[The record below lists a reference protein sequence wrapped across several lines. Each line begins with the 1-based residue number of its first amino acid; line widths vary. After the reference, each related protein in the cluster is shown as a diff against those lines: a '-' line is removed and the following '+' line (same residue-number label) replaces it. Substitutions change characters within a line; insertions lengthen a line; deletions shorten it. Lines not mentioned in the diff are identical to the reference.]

1 MSAYVSAFELFS
13 IGVGPSSS
21 HTVGPMRAARD
32 FAVRLREGGLLSRV
46 ARVECTLFGSL
57 GATGLG
63 HGTPD
68 AVVAGLQGLEPETV
82 DPAAVRAAWSDWPAG
97 ADLMLAGEQAVPFAK
112 DDIAFA
118 PRTRLPGHP
127 NALTLIARDADG
139 VVVAE
144 ETYYSVGGGFIRRD
158 GAAAQVA
165 SHRFPL
171 TFASAEELLAE
182 CDERGITFAEA
193 ARLNEEAL
201 RTEAEVAS
209 GLDAIWDA
217 MAACVNAG
225 LRTGGELPGMLRVK
239 RRASAIR
246 EQLEAAEASGHRELP
261 GEWLGAFAL
270 AVNEENAAGGRVVT
284 APTNGAAGIVPA
296 VAMYW
301 WRFLADSGLGAGNAV
316 TPYGEL
322 VGSALLGFG
331 GAGRSPGGPAGGP
344 GGAPGSLGEPGPAP
358 GSLGEPGSA
367 PGSLG
372 EPGSAPGSLGEPGS
386 APGSLGEPGS
396 APGSLGEPGSA
407 PGSLGEPGSSPRSL
421 SERGSAPGSLG
432 ERGSSPRSL
441 SERGSSPRS
450 LGERGSS
457 PPSLSEPGG
466 RDEAPES
473 ISDEAV
479 AEANRRRGIRRFL
492 LTATALGSLFK
503 ANASISGAEGGCQ
516 AEVGS
521 ACAMAAGG
529 LTAVMGGTNRQIENA
544 AEIAMEHHLGLTCD
558 PVGGLV
564 QIPCIERNAIAAST
578 AVTAARLALRG
589 DGSHY
594 VSLDAVVETMRQTGI
609 DMSTKYKETSEGGL
623 AVNVIEC

>member
-1 MSAYVSAFELFS
+1 MTAYVSAFDLFS

-21 HTVGPMRAARD
+21 HTVGPMRAALD
-32 FAVRLREGGLLSRV
+32 FSQRLAAHERLGEV
-46 ARVECTLFGSL
+46 ARVTCTLYGSL
-57 GATGLG
+57 GATGIG

-68 AVVAGLQGLEPETV
+68 AVVAGLRGLAPETC
-82 DPAAVRAAWSDWPAG
+82 DPDDVRAAWASFPAG
-97 ADLMLAGEQAVPFAK
+97 ENLLIAGTHAVPFAK
-112 DDIAFA
+112 DDIEFA

-127 NALTLIARDADG
+127 NAMTIRAHGADSD
-139 VVVAE
+139 VMVE
-144 ETYYSVGGGFIRRD
+144 ETYYSIGGGFIRRD
-158 GAAAQVA
+158 GEEAQIAAGG
-165 SHRFPL
+165 FPL
-171 TFASAEELLAE
+171 DYTDAASLIAL
-182 CDERGITFAEA
+182 CDERGITIADV
-193 ARLNEEAL
+193 ARENEMAL
-201 RTEAEVAS
+201 RPEAEVAA

-217 MAACVNAG
+217 MAGCVDAG
-225 LRTGGELPGMLRVK
+225 LHADGVLPGILKVK
-239 RRASAIR
+239 RRAGAIR
-246 EQLEAAEASGHRELP
+246 EQLDAIEADGTPAIP

-284 APTNGAAGIVPA
+284 APTNGAAGILPA

-301 WRFLADSGLGAGNAV
+301 WRFLAESGLGSGNAV

-322 VGSALLGFG
+322 VGSALLGFSSG
-331 GAGRSPGGPAGGP
+331 GVSDPSTGS
-344 GGAPGSLGEPGPAP
+344 GADRG
-358 GSLGEPGSA
+358 
-367 PGSLG
+367 
-372 EPGSAPGSLGEPGS
+372 
-386 APGSLGEPGS
+386 
-396 APGSLGEPGSA
+396 
-407 PGSLGEPGSSPRSL
+407 SL
-421 SERGSAPGSLG
+421 SERSETKRL
-432 ERGSSPRSL
+432 ERAERVESDASPEL
-441 SERGSSPRS
+441 
-450 LGERGSS
+450 
-457 PPSLSEPGG
+457 
-466 RDEAPES
+466 
-473 ISDEAV
+473 I

-558 PVGGLV
+558 PIGGLV

-589 DGSHY
+589 DGEHY
-594 VSLDAVVETMRQTGI
+594 VSLDAVVETMRQTGA

>member
-32 FAVRLREGGLLSRV
+32 FVIRLRDTDALART
-46 ARVECTLFGSL
+46 ARVTCVLYGSL
-57 GATGLG
+57 GATGIG

-68 AVVAGLQGLEPETV
+68 AVVAGLRGE
-82 DPAAVRAAWSDWPAG
+82 DPATVEPDDVRRAWSDWLG
-97 ADLMLAGEQAVPFAK
+97 GELVLDGTRPVAFAK
-112 DDIAFA
+112 DDIVFA

-127 NALTLIARDADG
+127 NAMTLTALDAAG
-139 VVVAE
+139 SALAE
-144 ETYYSVGGGFIRRD
+144 DTYYSIGGGFIRRE
-158 GAAAQVA
+158 GEAARVA
-165 SHRFPL
+165 AHPFPL
-171 TFASAEELLAE
+171 AFDSAEELLAI
-182 CDERGITFAEA
+182 CDERGLTIAEA
-193 ARLNEEAL
+193 ARINEEAL
-201 RTEAEVAS
+201 RTDDEIAA

-217 MAACVNAG
+217 MAGCIEAG
-225 LRTGGELPGMLRVK
+225 LAAEGELPGMLRVK
-239 RRASAIR
+239 RRAAAISR
-246 EQLEAAEASGHRELP
+246 QLEDAEATGHRELP

-270 AVNEENAAGGRVVT
+270 AVNEENASGGRVVT
-284 APTNGAAGIVPA
+284 APTNGAAGILPA

-301 WRFLADSGLGAGNAV
+301 WRFLADSGLGVGNAV
-316 TPYGEL
+316 TPHGEL
-322 VGSALLGFG
+322 VGSALLGF
-331 GAGRSPGGPAGGP
+331 AARQQLEPI
-344 GGAPGSLGEPGPAP
+344 APDDAML
-358 GSLGEPGSA
+358 
-367 PGSLG
+367 
-372 EPGSAPGSLGEPGS
+372 
-386 APGSLGEPGS
+386 
-396 APGSLGEPGSA
+396 
-407 PGSLGEPGSSPRSL
+407 
-421 SERGSAPGSLG
+421 
-432 ERGSSPRSL
+432 
-441 SERGSSPRS
+441 
-450 LGERGSS
+450 
-457 PPSLSEPGG
+457 
-466 RDEAPES
+466 DEQF
-473 ISDEAV
+473 V

-609 DMSTKYKETSEGGL
+609 DMSHKYKETSEGGL

>member
-1 MSAYVSAFELFS
+1 MTAYVSAFDLFS

-21 HTVGPMRAARD
+21 HTVGPMRAALD
-32 FAVRLREGGLLSRV
+32 FARRLDASSALDRIAQVG
-46 ARVECTLFGSL
+46 ATLYGSL
-57 GATGLG
+57 GATGIG

-68 AVVAGLQGLEPETV
+68 AVVAGLRGLAPETC
-82 DPAAVRAAWSDWPAG
+82 DPADVRSAWTEYPSGTPLLLNRRREIA
-97 ADLMLAGEQAVPFAK
+97 FAK
-112 DDIAFA
+112 DDIVFA

-127 NALTLIARDADG
+127 NAMTLTARDAEG
-139 VVVAE
+139 AVVAE
-144 ETYYSVGGGFIRRD
+144 DTYYSVGGGFIRREGED
-158 GAAAQVA
+158 APIAT
-165 SHRFPL
+165 HRFPHS
-171 TFASAEELLAE
+171 FADAASLLAL
-182 CDERGITFAEA
+182 CDEHGLSIAEV
-193 ARLNEEAL
+193 ARLNETAL
-201 RTEAEVAS
+201 RSEEEVAA

-217 MAACVNAG
+217 MAACVEAG
-225 LRTGGELPGMLRVK
+225 LHTDGILPGILKVR
-239 RRASAIR
+239 RRAGTIR
-246 EQLEAAEASGHRELP
+246 AQLEETEAGGHRELP

-284 APTNGAAGIVPA
+284 APTNGAAGILPA

-322 VGSALLGFG
+322 VGSALLGFH
-331 GAGRSPGGPAGGP
+331 
-344 GGAPGSLGEPGPAP
+344 GS
-358 GSLGEPGSA
+358 
-367 PGSLG
+367 
-372 EPGSAPGSLGEPGS
+372 
-386 APGSLGEPGS
+386 
-396 APGSLGEPGSA
+396 
-407 PGSLGEPGSSPRSL
+407 PGSSGDRP
-421 SERGSAPGSLG
+421 E
-432 ERGSSPRSL
+432 E
-441 SERGSSPRS
+441 
-450 LGERGSS
+450 
-457 PPSLSEPGG
+457 PPTG
-466 RDEAPES
+466 AF
-473 ISDEAV
+473 V

-558 PVGGLV
+558 PIGGLV

-594 VSLDAVVETMRQTGI
+594 VSLDAVVETMRQTGL

>member
-1 MSAYVSAFELFS
+1 MTAYVSAFDLFS

-21 HTVGPMRAARD
+21 HTVGPMRAALQ
-32 FAVRLREGGLLSRV
+32 FARTLTATGALDRV
-46 ARVECTLFGSL
+46 ARVGCTLYGSL
-57 GATGLG
+57 GATGIG

-68 AVVAGLQGLEPETV
+68 AVVAGLRGLAPETC
-82 DPAAVRAAWSDWPAG
+82 DPTDVRAAWTDLREG
-97 ADLMLAGEQAVPFAK
+97 AVLRIDGSHDVPFSK
-112 DDIAFA
+112 TDIVFE

-127 NALTLIARDADG
+127 NAMTITAWDAAAG
-139 VVVAE
+139 VVAE

-158 GAAAQVA
+158 GEDAK
-165 SHRFPL
+165 L
-171 TFASAEELLAE
+171 ASAPLPYSYADAASLLAL
-182 CDERGITFAEA
+182 CDEHGLSIAEV
-193 ARLNEEAL
+193 ARLNETAE
-201 RTEAEVAS
+201 RPEEEVAA

-217 MAACVNAG
+217 MAACVENG
-225 LRTGGELPGMLRVK
+225 LHSDGVLPGMLKVK
-239 RRASAIR
+239 RRASMIR
-246 EQLEAAEASGHRELP
+246 AQLEEAEADGHRELP

-284 APTNGAAGIVPA
+284 APTNGAAGILPA

-322 VGSALLGFG
+322 VGSALLGFDG
-331 GAGRSPGGPAGGP
+331 TRAIDAGQA
-344 GGAPGSLGEPGPAP
+344 
-358 GSLGEPGSA
+358 
-367 PGSLG
+367 
-372 EPGSAPGSLGEPGS
+372 
-386 APGSLGEPGS
+386 
-396 APGSLGEPGSA
+396 
-407 PGSLGEPGSSPRSL
+407 
-421 SERGSAPGSLG
+421 
-432 ERGSSPRSL
+432 
-441 SERGSSPRS
+441 
-450 LGERGSS
+450 
-457 PPSLSEPGG
+457 
-466 RDEAPES
+466 DD
-473 ISDEAV
+473 DEAV
-479 AEANRRRGIRRFL
+479 ADANRRRGIRRFL

-558 PVGGLV
+558 PIGGLV

>member
-1 MSAYVSAFELFS
+1 MTAYVSAFDLFS

-21 HTVGPMRAARD
+21 HTVGPMRAALA
-32 FAVRLREGGLLSRV
+32 FAQRLSASGSLGRV
-46 ARVECTLFGSL
+46 ARVGCTLYGSL
-57 GATGLG
+57 GATGIG

-68 AVVAGLQGLEPETV
+68 AVVAGLRGLSPETC
-82 DPAAVRAAWSDWPAG
+82 DPADVRSAWTTYTP
-97 ADLMLAGEQAVPFAK
+97 GEPLRLNGEHEVAFAK
-112 DDIAFA
+112 EDIVFA

-127 NALTLIARDADG
+127 NAMTITAWDADG
-139 VVVAE
+139 GVIAE
-144 ETYYSVGGGFIRRD
+144 DTYYSIGGGFIRRD
-158 GAAAQVA
+158 GEEAQLATGSFPYAYTDAA
-165 SHRFPL
+165 S
-171 TFASAEELLAE
+171 LLAL
-182 CDERGITFAEA
+182 CDENGLSIAEL
-193 ARLNEEAL
+193 ARLNESSL
-201 RTEAEVAS
+201 RSEDEVAT
-209 GLDAIWDA
+209 GLDAIWNA
-217 MAACVNAG
+217 MSTCVDAG
-225 LRTGGELPGMLRVK
+225 LHSDGVLPGMLKVK
-239 RRASAIR
+239 RRAGMIR
-246 EQLEAAEASGHRELP
+246 AQLEESEADGHRELP

-284 APTNGAAGIVPA
+284 APTNGAAGILPA
-296 VAMYW
+296 VGMYW
-301 WRFLADSGLGAGNAV
+301 WRFMADSGLGAGNAV

-331 GAGRSPGGPAGGP
+331 AEASLVAVGAIDDP
-344 GGAPGSLGEPGPAP
+344 
-358 GSLGEPGSA
+358 
-367 PGSLG
+367 
-372 EPGSAPGSLGEPGS
+372 
-386 APGSLGEPGS
+386 
-396 APGSLGEPGSA
+396 
-407 PGSLGEPGSSPRSL
+407 
-421 SERGSAPGSLG
+421 
-432 ERGSSPRSL
+432 
-441 SERGSSPRS
+441 
-450 LGERGSS
+450 
-457 PPSLSEPGG
+457 
-466 RDEAPES
+466 D
-473 ISDEAV
+473 AV

-558 PVGGLV
+558 PIGGLV

-594 VSLDAVVETMRQTGI
+594 VSLDAVVETMRQTGA

>member
-1 MSAYVSAFELFS
+1 MTAYVSAFDLFS

-21 HTVGPMRAARD
+21 HTVGPMRAALD
-32 FAVRLREGGLLSRV
+32 FARQLTASGELDRV
-46 ARVECTLFGSL
+46 GRVECTLFGSL
-57 GATGLG
+57 GATGIG

-68 AVVAGLQGLEPETV
+68 AVVAGLRGLAPETC
-82 DPAAVRAAWSDWPAG
+82 DPAAVRAAWSAYPEGEPLRIDG
-97 ADLMLAGEQAVPFAK
+97 AHAVPFQK
-112 DDIAFA
+112 DDIVFA

-127 NALTLIARDADG
+127 NAMTLIARDAYG
-139 VVVAE
+139 TTLFE
-144 ETYYSVGGGFIRRD
+144 QTYYSIGGGFIRREGEEAHLST
-158 GAAAQVA
+158 GAFPHPYADAA
-165 SHRFPL
+165 S
-171 TFASAEELLAE
+171 LLAL
-182 CDERGITFAEA
+182 CDEHGLSI
-193 ARLNEEAL
+193 
-201 RTEAEVAS
+201 AEVARRNETALRS
-209 GLDAIWDA
+209 EEEVAAGLDAIWDA
-217 MAACVNAG
+217 MAGCVDAG
-225 LRTGGELPGMLRVK
+225 LHAEGVLPGMLQVK
-239 RRASAIR
+239 RRAGTIR
-246 EQLEAAEASGHRELP
+246 AQLEAVEADGHRELP

-284 APTNGAAGIVPA
+284 APTNGAAGILPA

-322 VGSALLGFG
+322 VGSALLGFD
-331 GAGRSPGGPAGGP
+331 
-344 GGAPGSLGEPGPAP
+344 GAPP
-358 GSLGEPGSA
+358 
-367 PGSLG
+367 
-372 EPGSAPGSLGEPGS
+372 
-386 APGSLGEPGS
+386 
-396 APGSLGEPGSA
+396 
-407 PGSLGEPGSSPRSL
+407 
-421 SERGSAPGSLG
+421 
-432 ERGSSPRSL
+432 
-441 SERGSSPRS
+441 
-450 LGERGSS
+450 S
-457 PPSLSEPGG
+457 PPALDGE
-466 RDEAPES
+466 DAE
-473 ISDEAV
+473 I

-558 PVGGLV
+558 PIGGLV

-594 VSLDAVVETMRQTGI
+594 VSLDAVVETMRQTGL

>member
-21 HTVGPMRAARD
+21 HTVGPLRAAGE
-32 FAVRLREGGLLSRV
+32 FARRTVALGVESGGALGPL
-46 ARVECTLFGSL
+46 ARITCVLYGSL
-57 GATGLG
+57 GATGIG

-68 AVVAGLQGLEPETV
+68 AVVAGLQGHEPETV
-82 DPAAVRAAWSDWPAG
+82 DPALVRGAWTNWTDGDALLVDGAAPI
-97 ADLMLAGEQAVPFAK
+97 PFARA
-112 DDIAFA
+112 DIEFA

-127 NALTLIARDADG
+127 NAMTLRALDPAG
-139 VVVAE
+139 AVLLE
-144 ETYYSVGGGFIRRD
+144 ETYYSIGGGFIRRESD
-158 GAAAQVA
+158 VVA
-165 SHRFPL
+165 SDARPRAVDAFPFRFSN
-171 TFASAEELLAE
+171 AAELIAL
-182 CDERGITFAEA
+182 CDEHGLTIAEV
-193 ARLNEEAL
+193 ARRNEEAL
-201 RTEAEVAS
+201 RSEDEIAA

-217 MAACVNAG
+217 MSSCVDAG
-225 LRTGGELPGMLRVK
+225 LHVGGVLPGMLKVK
-239 RRASAIR
+239 RRASLIR
-246 EQLEAAEASGHRELP
+246 EQLEQAEAGGGRELP

-301 WRFLADSGLGAGNAV
+301 WRFLADSGLGAENAV

-322 VGSALLGFG
+322 VGSALLGLHP
-331 GAGRSPGGPAGGP
+331 GAAEAV
-344 GGAPGSLGEPGPAP
+344 APLVLGEAAG
-358 GSLGEPGSA
+358 
-367 PGSLG
+367 
-372 EPGSAPGSLGEPGS
+372 
-386 APGSLGEPGS
+386 
-396 APGSLGEPGSA
+396 
-407 PGSLGEPGSSPRSL
+407 
-421 SERGSAPGSLG
+421 
-432 ERGSSPRSL
+432 
-441 SERGSSPRS
+441 
-450 LGERGSS
+450 
-457 PPSLSEPGG
+457 
-466 RDEAPES
+466 D
-473 ISDEAV
+473 V

-521 ACAMAAGG
+521 ACAMAAAG
-529 LTAVMGGTNRQIENA
+529 LTAVMGGTTRQIENA

-589 DGSHY
+589 DGEHF

-609 DMSTKYKETSEGGL
+609 DMSHKYKETSEGGL

>member
-21 HTVGPMRAARD
+21 HTVGPLRAARD
-32 FAVRLREGGLLSRV
+32 FAARLRTSDLLGRTAGV
-46 ARVECTLFGSL
+46 HCVLYGSL
-57 GATGLG
+57 GATGIG

-68 AVVAGLQGLEPETV
+68 AVVAGLRGLEPETV
-82 DPAAVRAAWSDWPAG
+82 APEQVRAAWTDWHEG
-97 ADLMLAGEQAVPFAK
+97 DLLDIDGTHPVPFAK
-112 DDIAFA
+112 SDIEFA

-127 NALTLIARDADG
+127 NAMTLTATGEDG
-139 VVVAE
+139 DLVAE
-144 ETYYSVGGGFIRRD
+144 ETYYSIGGGFIRRD
-158 GAAAQVA
+158 GEEAQVQA
-165 SHRFPL
+165 HPFPL
-171 TFASAEELLAE
+171 RFDSADELLAL
-182 CDERGITFAEA
+182 CDEAGITIAEA
-193 ARLNEEAL
+193 ARRNEEAL
-201 RTEAEVAS
+201 RPEAEVAA

-217 MAACVNAG
+217 MAACVVAG
-225 LRTGGELPGMLRVK
+225 LGADGTLPGMMRVK
-239 RRASAIR
+239 RRAGMIR
-246 EQLEAAEASGHRELP
+246 AQLEAVEADGRRELP

-270 AVNEENAAGGRVVT
+270 AVNEENASGGRVVT
-284 APTNGAAGIVPA
+284 APTNGAAGILPA
-296 VAMYW
+296 VAMFW

-322 VGSALLGFG
+322 VGSALLGFDG
-331 GAGRSPGGPAGGP
+331 H
-344 GGAPGSLGEPGPAP
+344 
-358 GSLGEPGSA
+358 
-367 PGSLG
+367 
-372 EPGSAPGSLGEPGS
+372 
-386 APGSLGEPGS
+386 
-396 APGSLGEPGSA
+396 
-407 PGSLGEPGSSPRSL
+407 L
-421 SERGSAPGSLG
+421 SEHQT
-432 ERGSSPRSL
+432 
-441 SERGSSPRS
+441 
-450 LGERGSS
+450 
-457 PPSLSEPGG
+457 PSDII
-466 RDEAPES
+466 DE
-473 ISDEAV
+473 DAV

-578 AVTAARLALRG
+578 ALTAARLAMRG

-594 VSLDAVVETMRQTGI
+594 VSLDTVVETMRQTGI

>member
-21 HTVGPMRAARD
+21 HTVGPMRAALD
-32 FAVRLREGGLLSRV
+32 FAARLRATGHLERVSRV
-46 ARVECTLFGSL
+46 ACTLYGSL
-57 GATGLG
+57 GATGIG

-68 AVVAGLQGLEPETV
+68 AVVAGLQGEAPDTV
-82 DPAAVRAAWSDWPAG
+82 DPDAVRKAWTDWPDG
-97 ADLMLAGEQAVPFAK
+97 RVLMLDGTHGIAFAK
-112 DDIAFA
+112 TDIAFA

-127 NALTLIARDADG
+127 NAMTLEAFAGDG
-139 VVVAE
+139 AALAE
-144 ETYYSVGGGFIRRD
+144 STYYSIGGGFIRRD
-158 GAAAQVA
+158 GESPTVTAAPFP
-165 SHRFPL
+165 HRFD
-171 TFASAEELLAE
+171 SAGELLAI
-182 CDERGITFAEA
+182 CDERGLTIAEV

-201 RTEAEVAS
+201 RTDVEIAA

-217 MAACVNAG
+217 MAGCIEAG
-225 LRTGGELPGMLRVK
+225 LRADGELPGILRVK
-239 RRASAIR
+239 RRAASIR
-246 EQLEAAEASGHRELP
+246 RQLEDAESSGHRELP

-270 AVNEENAAGGRVVT
+270 AVNEENASGGRVVT
-284 APTNGAAGIVPA
+284 APTNGAAGILPA

-301 WRFLADSGLGAGNAV
+301 WRYLADSGLGAGNAV

-322 VGSALLGFG
+322 VGSALFG
-331 GAGRSPGGPAGGP
+331 YQGRPLAEGRGDET
-344 GGAPGSLGEPGPAP
+344 API
-358 GSLGEPGSA
+358 
-367 PGSLG
+367 
-372 EPGSAPGSLGEPGS
+372 
-386 APGSLGEPGS
+386 
-396 APGSLGEPGSA
+396 
-407 PGSLGEPGSSPRSL
+407 
-421 SERGSAPGSLG
+421 
-432 ERGSSPRSL
+432 
-441 SERGSSPRS
+441 
-450 LGERGSS
+450 
-457 PPSLSEPGG
+457 
-466 RDEAPES
+466 DEGL
-473 ISDEAV
+473 V

-609 DMSTKYKETSEGGL
+609 DMSHKYKETSEGGL

>member
-1 MSAYVSAFELFS
+1 MTAYVSAFDLFS

-21 HTVGPMRAARD
+21 HTVGPMRAALE
-32 FAVRLREGGLLSRV
+32 FARRLGASGDVTRV
-46 ARVECTLFGSL
+46 ARVGSTLYGSL
-57 GATGLG
+57 GATGIG

-68 AVVAGLQGLEPETV
+68 AVVAGLCGLAPETC
-82 DPAAVRAAWSDWPAG
+82 DPADVRAAWSDLPEG
-97 ADLMLAGEQAVPFAK
+97 AVLRLNGTHDVPFAK
-112 DDIAFA
+112 DDIVFA

-127 NALTLIARDADG
+127 NAMTITAWDAAGD
-139 VVVAE
+139 VVAE
-144 ETYYSVGGGFIRRD
+144 ETYYSIGGGFIRRD
-158 GAAAQVA
+158 GEEAKLATAPLPYSYADAA
-165 SHRFPL
+165 S
-171 TFASAEELLAE
+171 LLAL
-182 CDERGITFAEA
+182 CDEHGLTIAEL
-193 ARLNEEAL
+193 ARLNETAMRPE
-201 RTEAEVAS
+201 EEVAA

-217 MAACVNAG
+217 MAGCVDAG
-225 LRTGGELPGMLRVK
+225 LHADGVLPGILKVK
-239 RRASAIR
+239 RRAGAIR
-246 EQLEAAEASGHRELP
+246 EQLESSEAEGHRELP

-284 APTNGAAGIVPA
+284 APTNGAAGILPA

-331 GAGRSPGGPAGGP
+331 AEASLVAVGAIEDPV
-344 GGAPGSLGEPGPAP
+344 
-358 GSLGEPGSA
+358 
-367 PGSLG
+367 
-372 EPGSAPGSLGEPGS
+372 
-386 APGSLGEPGS
+386 
-396 APGSLGEPGSA
+396 
-407 PGSLGEPGSSPRSL
+407 
-421 SERGSAPGSLG
+421 
-432 ERGSSPRSL
+432 
-441 SERGSSPRS
+441 
-450 LGERGSS
+450 
-457 PPSLSEPGG
+457 
-466 RDEAPES
+466 
-473 ISDEAV
+473 AV

-558 PVGGLV
+558 PIGGLV

-594 VSLDAVVETMRQTGI
+594 VSLDAVVETMRQTGM

>member
-13 IGVGPSSS
+13 IGIGPSSS

-32 FAVRLREGGLLSRV
+32 FAARLRAAGLLDEVSRV
-46 ARVECTLFGSL
+46 TCTLYGSL
-57 GATGLG
+57 GATGIG

-68 AVVAGLQGLEPETV
+68 AVVAGLKGLEPETV
-82 DPAAVRAAWSDWPAG
+82 DPADVRQAWSGWTDG
-97 ADLMLAGEQAVPFAK
+97 ATLLIDGSRPVPFSRS
-112 DDIAFA
+112 DIEML
-118 PRTRLPGHP
+118 PRTRLPAHP
-127 NALTLIARDADG
+127 NAMTMTALGDNDSTLLSD
-139 VVVAE
+139 
-144 ETYYSVGGGFIRRD
+144 TYYSVGGGFIRRE
-158 GAAAQVA
+158 GEPTRVQ
-165 SHRFPL
+165 SHAFPL
-171 TFASAEELLAE
+171 TFSSADELLAT
-182 CDERGITFAEA
+182 CDDRGITIAEA
-193 ARLNEEAL
+193 ARMNEEAL
-201 RTEAEVAS
+201 RTDAEIAA

-217 MAACVNAG
+217 MAGSVEAG
-225 LRTGGELPGMLRVK
+225 LRAGGMLPGGLQVK
-239 RRASAIR
+239 RRASMIR
-246 EQLEAAEASGHRELP
+246 RQLDAAEAEGHQEIP
-261 GEWLGAFAL
+261 GEWMGAFAL

-301 WRFLADSGLGAGNAV
+301 WRFLAESGLGAGNAV

-322 VGSALLGFG
+322 VGSALLGFSG
-331 GAGRSPGGPAGGP
+331 EVAGAAEL
-344 GGAPGSLGEPGPAP
+344 AQAV
-358 GSLGEPGSA
+358 A
-367 PGSLG
+367 DD
-372 EPGSAPGSLGEPGS
+372 A
-386 APGSLGEPGS
+386 
-396 APGSLGEPGSA
+396 
-407 PGSLGEPGSSPRSL
+407 
-421 SERGSAPGSLG
+421 
-432 ERGSSPRSL
+432 
-441 SERGSSPRS
+441 
-450 LGERGSS
+450 
-457 PPSLSEPGG
+457 
-466 RDEAPES
+466 
-473 ISDEAV
+473 AV

-589 DGSHY
+589 DGSHH
-594 VSLDAVVETMRQTGI
+594 VSLDMVVETMRQTGL

>member
-1 MSAYVSAFELFS
+1 MSAYISAFELFS

-21 HTVGPMRAARD
+21 HTVGPMRAAAAFVD
-32 FAVRLREGGLLSRV
+32 GLRRRGELERV
-46 ARVECTLFGSL
+46 TRVTCTLFGSL

-68 AVVAGLQGLEPETV
+68 AVVAGLQGLAPETV
-82 DPAAVRAAWSDWPAG
+82 DPDAVRAAWSHWAPGTPLLLDGRHPVAF
-97 ADLMLAGEQAVPFAK
+97 VK
-112 DDIAFA
+112 DDVVFA

-127 NALTLIARDADG
+127 NALTLEAWEEG
-139 VVVAE
+139 AE
-144 ETYYSVGGGFIRRD
+144 APFVSEIFYSIGGGFIRRD
-158 GAAAQVA
+158 GEDSRRAVTA
-165 SHRFPL
+165 FPL
-171 TFASAEELLAE
+171 AFSTADELLAL
-182 CDERGITFAEA
+182 CDDRGITIAEA

-201 RTEAEVAS
+201 RTPEEIAA
-209 GLDAIWDA
+209 GLDRIWDA
-217 MAACVNAG
+217 MAACVEAG
-225 LRTGGELPGMLRVK
+225 LGAEGVLPGMLKVK
-239 RRASAIR
+239 RRARAIR
-246 EQLEAAEASGHRELP
+246 AQLDAAESSGHRELP

-284 APTNGAAGIVPA
+284 APTNGAAGILPA

-301 WRFLADSGLGAGNAV
+301 WRFLSDSGLGVGNAV

-331 GAGRSPGGPAGGP
+331 DGGAGLGGGLAAESPE
-344 GGAPGSLGEPGPAP
+344 L
-358 GSLGEPGSA
+358 
-367 PGSLG
+367 
-372 EPGSAPGSLGEPGS
+372 
-386 APGSLGEPGS
+386 
-396 APGSLGEPGSA
+396 
-407 PGSLGEPGSSPRSL
+407 
-421 SERGSAPGSLG
+421 
-432 ERGSSPRSL
+432 
-441 SERGSSPRS
+441 
-450 LGERGSS
+450 
-457 PPSLSEPGG
+457 
-466 RDEAPES
+466 
-473 ISDEAV
+473 V

-609 DMSTKYKETSEGGL
+609 DMSHKYKETSEGGL

>member
-1 MSAYVSAFELFS
+1 MSAFDLFS

-21 HTVGPMRAARD
+21 HTVGPMRAALD
-32 FAVRLREGGLLSRV
+32 FVHRLTADGSLEDV
-46 ARVECTLFGSL
+46 ARVGSTLFGSL
-57 GATGLG
+57 GATGIG

-68 AVVAGLQGLEPETV
+68 AVVAGLRGLAPETC
-82 DPAAVRAAWSDWPAG
+82 DPQEVRSAWTEFPDG
-97 ADLMLAGEQAVPFAK
+97 GMLALDGRHEVPFAK
-112 DDIAFA
+112 ADIVFT

-127 NALTLIARDADG
+127 NAMTITAWSADDA
-139 VVVAE
+139 VVAE
-144 ETYYSVGGGFIRRD
+144 ETYYSVGGGFIRREGE
-158 GAAAQVA
+158 GAAI
-165 SHRFPL
+165 
-171 TFASAEELLAE
+171 ASAGYPYSYADAASLIAL
-182 CDERGITFAEA
+182 CDEHGLSIAEL
-193 ARLNEEAL
+193 ARLNESSVRSE
-201 RTEAEVAS
+201 EEVAG

-217 MAACVNAG
+217 MSGCVDAG
-225 LRTGGELPGMLRVK
+225 LHADGVLPGFLQVK
-239 RRASAIR
+239 RRAGVIR
-246 EQLEAAEASGHRELP
+246 GQLEEAESDGHRELP

-284 APTNGAAGIVPA
+284 APTNGAAGILPA

-331 GAGRSPGGPAGGP
+331 PDAATPAISAGDALD
-344 GGAPGSLGEPGPAP
+344 AEQT
-358 GSLGEPGSA
+358 
-367 PGSLG
+367 
-372 EPGSAPGSLGEPGS
+372 
-386 APGSLGEPGS
+386 
-396 APGSLGEPGSA
+396 
-407 PGSLGEPGSSPRSL
+407 
-421 SERGSAPGSLG
+421 
-432 ERGSSPRSL
+432 
-441 SERGSSPRS
+441 
-450 LGERGSS
+450 
-457 PPSLSEPGG
+457 
-466 RDEAPES
+466 
-473 ISDEAV
+473 

-558 PVGGLV
+558 PIGGLV

-594 VSLDAVVETMRQTGI
+594 VSLDAVVETMRQTGA

>member
-1 MSAYVSAFELFS
+1 MTAYVSAFDLFS

-21 HTVGPMRAARD
+21 HTVGPMRAALD
-32 FAVRLREGGLLSRV
+32 FARQLSASGELDRV
-46 ARVECTLFGSL
+46 GRVECTLYGSL
-57 GATGLG
+57 GATGIG

-68 AVVAGLQGLEPETV
+68 AVVAGLRGLAPETC
-82 DPAAVRAAWSDWPAG
+82 DPAAVRAAWSAYPEGEPLRIDG
-97 ADLMLAGEQAVPFAK
+97 AHAVPFQK
-112 DDIAFA
+112 DDIVFA

-127 NALTLIARDADG
+127 NAMTLIARETDG
-139 VVVAE
+139 TTLFE
-144 ETYYSVGGGFIRRD
+144 QTYYSIGGGFIRREGEEAHLST
-158 GAAAQVA
+158 GAFPHPYADAA
-165 SHRFPL
+165 S
-171 TFASAEELLAE
+171 LLAV
-182 CDERGITFAEA
+182 CDDLGLSI
-193 ARLNEEAL
+193 
-201 RTEAEVAS
+201 AEVARRNETALRS
-209 GLDAIWDA
+209 EEEVAAGLDAIWDA
-217 MAACVNAG
+217 MAGCVDAG
-225 LRTGGELPGMLRVK
+225 LHAEGVLPGMLQVK
-239 RRASAIR
+239 RRAGTIR
-246 EQLEAAEASGHRELP
+246 AQLEAVEADGHRELP

-284 APTNGAAGIVPA
+284 APTNGAAGILPA

-322 VGSALLGFG
+322 VGSALLGFD
-331 GAGRSPGGPAGGP
+331 
-344 GGAPGSLGEPGPAP
+344 GAPP
-358 GSLGEPGSA
+358 
-367 PGSLG
+367 
-372 EPGSAPGSLGEPGS
+372 
-386 APGSLGEPGS
+386 
-396 APGSLGEPGSA
+396 
-407 PGSLGEPGSSPRSL
+407 
-421 SERGSAPGSLG
+421 
-432 ERGSSPRSL
+432 
-441 SERGSSPRS
+441 
-450 LGERGSS
+450 S
-457 PPSLSEPGG
+457 PPALDGE
-466 RDEAPES
+466 DAE
-473 ISDEAV
+473 I

-558 PVGGLV
+558 PIGGLV

-594 VSLDAVVETMRQTGI
+594 VSLDAVVETMRQTGL